1 MKTISFFKTDVLRN
15 AMRTALFLFAA
26 MTLSLNYSCDNDDD
40 DTPSDVDIP
49 SDEMQALNPA
59 PTITNPTAKIPNPS
73 YEVVQQGGQPIV
85 QLTLTGIQIP
95 GTANYLPLQGTA
107 AGNAQNIWVTVNG
120 VGKGIAVESN
130 AGDGS
135 KAPRRASKAM
145 AADLVFLVDN
155 SGSMGEEADTVAS
168 QIVSWA
174 QYLSTQGID
183 LRFGCVGYEY
193 GDISGAIN
201 ITTVEDLDSYLNDR
215 ASIYSYWGVADGL
228 ERTMGFAG
236 TDSAQLA
243 TAAKNRDSNKGTVYL
258 AGEESGVLALRFAD
272 ENFTFRAGANRIY
285 VDFTDEPNQPGNK
298 PAWSVEY
305 LSPDSAYWDA
315 SKGTVHTVFSEDTTY
330 YRYYWYPLY
339 DERPWVMSEYTG
351 GTIIFTDAD
360 FENVTLKALP
370 VTGALTN
377 YSIIS
382 FRATGLTGE
391 VEVTITVKDS
401 SGVTQGVKTFT
412 INL

>member
-155 SGSMGEEADTVAS
+155 SGSMSQEADTVAN

-174 QYLSTQGID
+174 QYLSSQGID
-183 LRFGCVGYEY
+183 LQFGCVGYGYWSGE
-193 GDISGAIN
+193 ISGAIN
-201 ITTVEDLDSYLNDR
+201 MTDVNTLNSYLNDR
-215 ASIYSYWGVADGL
+215 PSISNYGL
-228 ERTMGFAG
+228 NRTRGFAG
-236 TDSAQLA
+236 SDSLDLA
-243 TAAKNRDSNKGTVYL
+243 NASANYY
-258 AGEESGVLALRFAD
+258 AGGECGMLALRFAD

-351 GTIIFTDAD
+351 GTIIFTDAY